1 MQHDLSESRG
11 RDDSIANIIVWIR
24 HTLYSLKKKL
34 KTTIKKKQFTG
45 LHFVLKL
52 VGISYNT
59 LLKIICYNKVKL

>member
-1 MQHDLSESRG
+1 MTSQKAEGGMIQLQ
-11 RDDSIANIIVWIR
+11 
-24 HTLYSLKKKL
+24 TLLCELGTHFTALRKT